1 MFKIT
6 IIDNNG
12 KKREFNNLPSL
23 IAYANSFQMSWL
35 PDGFSW
41 YIQEPS
47 TDFVDDLEKMKDFF
61 KITKEEFLN
70 SYSYVNEAEYD
81 ATAEKVSKENI
92 KFEDLFPLKQ
102 YTVKFDCCL
111 WFDKNF
117 MIEARSQQEADQ
129 KTKELM
135 GKIEHDMFSSIN
147 PKKEPDFEKLKD
159 WTFGDLKFDTVYVQ
173 ED

>member
-6 IIDNNG
+6 IIDNKG

-61 KITKEEFLN
+61 KLTKEEFLN

-81 ATAEKVSKENI
+81 ATAEKVTKENI
-92 KFEDLFPLKQ
+92 KFEDIEEFVRRQNKLNYYLII
-102 YTVKFDCCL
+102 DAS
-111 WFDKNF
+111 DKLDDDILSIPQN
-117 MIEARSQQEADQ
+117 INA
-129 KTKELM
+129 LNNIPY
-135 GKIEHDMFSSIN
+135 KISIMVLIIYSIN
-147 PKKEPDFEKLKD
+147 ATIIDVF
-159 WTFGDLKFDTVYVQ
+159 
-173 ED
+173 

>member
-61 KITKEEFLN
+61 KITKEEFLD
-70 SYSYVNEAEYD
+70 SYSYVNESEYD
-81 ATAEKVSKENI
+81 ATAEKVTKENI
-92 KFEDLFPLKQ
+92 KFEDLFSLKQ
-102 YTVKFDCCL
+102 YTVKFDFSV
-111 WFDKNF
+111 WFDRNF
-117 MIEARSQQEADQ
+117 SIEATSQEEA
-129 KTKELM
+129 E
-135 GKIEHDMFSSIN
+135 
-147 PKKEPDFEKLKD
+147 KKAQKLKD
-159 WTFGDLKFDTVYVQ
+159 DLQEHITSENIFEIKDWTLGDFRFDTVYVQ

>member
-1 MFKIT
+1 MTWRTIKFKIT
-6 IIDNNG
+6 IIDNKG

-61 KITKEEFLN
+61 KLTKEEFLN

-81 ATAEKVSKENI
+81 ATAEKVTKENI

-102 YTVKFDCCL
+102 YTVKFDFSV
-111 WFDKNF
+111 WFDRNF
-117 MIEARSQQEADQ
+117 SVEANTQEEAEEKAQ
-129 KTKELM
+129 
-135 GKIEHDMFSSIN
+135 
-147 PKKEPDFEKLKD
+147 KLKD
-159 WTFGDLKFDTVYVQ
+159 DLQEHITSENIFEIKDWTLGDFRFDTVYVQ

>member
-6 IIDNNG
+6 IIDNKG

-81 ATAEKVSKENI
+81 ATAKKVAKENI
-92 KFEDLFPLKQ
+92 KFEDLFSLKQ
-102 YTVKFDCCL
+102 YTVKFDFSV
-111 WFDKNF
+111 WFDRNF
-117 MIEARSQQEADQ
+117 SVEANNQEEAEEKAQ
-129 KTKELM
+129 
-135 GKIEHDMFSSIN
+135 
-147 PKKEPDFEKLKD
+147 KLKD
-159 WTFGDLKFDTVYVQ
+159 DLQEHIISENIFEIKDWTLGDFRFDTVYVQ

>member
-6 IIDNNG
+6 IIDNKG

-61 KITKEEFLN
+61 K
-70 SYSYVNEAEYD
+70 SD
-81 ATAEKVSKENI
+81 
-92 KFEDLFPLKQ
+92 PL
-102 YTVKFDCCL
+102 Y
-111 WFDKNF
+111 
-117 MIEARSQQEADQ
+117 
-129 KTKELM
+129 
-135 GKIEHDMFSSIN
+135 
-147 PKKEPDFEKLKD
+147 
-159 WTFGDLKFDTVYVQ
+159 
-173 ED
+173 

>member
-81 ATAEKVSKENI
+81 ATAEKVTKENI

-102 YTVKFDCCL
+102 YTVKFDL
-111 WFDKNF
+111 SVWFDRNF
-117 MIEARSQQEADQ
+117 SIEATSQEEAEKKAQKLKNDLQEHI
-129 KTKELM
+129 TSEN
-135 GKIEHDMFSSIN
+135 I
-147 PKKEPDFEKLKD
+147 FEIKD
-159 WTFGDLKFDTVYVQ
+159 WTLGDFRFDTVYVQ

>member
-1 MFKIT
+1 MTWRTIMFKIT
-6 IIDNNG
+6 IIDNKG

-81 ATAEKVSKENI
+81 ATAKKVAKENI
-92 KFEDLFPLKQ
+92 KFEDLFSLKQ
-102 YTVKFDCCL
+102 YTVKFDFSV
-111 WFDKNF
+111 WFDRNF
-117 MIEARSQQEADQ
+117 SVEANTQEEAEEKAQ
-129 KTKELM
+129 
-135 GKIEHDMFSSIN
+135 
-147 PKKEPDFEKLKD
+147 KLKD
-159 WTFGDLKFDTVYVQ
+159 DLQEHIISENIFEIKDWTLGDFRFDTVYVQ

>member
-6 IIDNNG
+6 IIDNKG

-81 ATAEKVSKENI
+81 ATAKKVAKENI
-92 KFEDLFPLKQ
+92 KFEDLFSLKQ
-102 YTVKFDCCL
+102 YTVKFDFSV
-111 WFDKNF
+111 WFDRNF
-117 MIEARSQQEADQ
+117 SVEANTQEEAEEKAQ
-129 KTKELM
+129 
-135 GKIEHDMFSSIN
+135 
-147 PKKEPDFEKLKD
+147 KLKD
-159 WTFGDLKFDTVYVQ
+159 DLQEHIISENIFEIKDWTLGDFRFDTVYVQ

>member
-6 IIDNNG
+6 IIDDKG
-12 KKREFNNLPSL
+12 KKREFYNLPSL

-70 SYSYVNEAEYD
+70 SYSYINEAEYD
-81 ATAEKVSKENI
+81 ATAKKVSKENI
-92 KFEDLFPLKQ
+92 KFEDLFPLKK
-102 YTVKFDCCL
+102 YNVKFDVSM

-117 MIEARSQQEADQ
+117 EIEARSQKEADQ
-129 KTKELM
+129 KAKKLM
-135 GKIEHDMFSSIN
+135 GEIEHDMFSSIN
-147 PKKEPDFEKLKD
+147 PVKEPNFEKLKD
-159 WTFGDLKFDTVYVQ
+159 WTFGDLSLHTVHV
-173 ED
+173 EEN

>member
-6 IIDNNG
+6 IIDNKG

-61 KITKEEFLN
+61 KLTKEEFLN

-81 ATAEKVSKENI
+81 ATAEKVTKENI

-102 YTVKFDCCL
+102 YTVKFDFSV
-111 WFDKNF
+111 WFDRNF
-117 MIEARSQQEADQ
+117 TVEANTQEEAEEKAQ
-129 KTKELM
+129 
-135 GKIEHDMFSSIN
+135 
-147 PKKEPDFEKLKD
+147 KLKD
-159 WTFGDLKFDTVYVQ
+159 DLQKHITSENIFEIKDWTLGDFRFDTVYVQ